1 MNDFK
6 VDFGSM
12 EWQSRRQGARY
23 KLFQQGSRQLRLVEF
38 TSGEVHPNHEPDTHN
53 EQY

>member
-1 MNDFK
+1 MSDFK

-23 KLFQQGSRQLRLVEF
+23 KLFQQGSRQLRESL
-38 TSGEVHPNHEPDTHN
+38 GL
-53 EQY
+53 QRLM

>member
-1 MNDFK
+1 MSDFK

-38 TSGEVHPNHEPDTHN
+38 SGEVDPKIYSH
-53 EQY
+53 

>member
-1 MNDFK
+1 MSDFK

-12 EWQSRRQGARY
+12 EWQSRRQGTRY

-38 TSGEVHPNHEPDTHN
+38 SGEVDPKIYSH
-53 EQY
+53 